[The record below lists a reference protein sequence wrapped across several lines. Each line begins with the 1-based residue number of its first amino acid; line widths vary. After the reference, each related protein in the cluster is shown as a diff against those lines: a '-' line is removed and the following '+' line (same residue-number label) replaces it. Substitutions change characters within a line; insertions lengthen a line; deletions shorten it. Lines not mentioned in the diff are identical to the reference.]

1 MRREMTSIGEERRI
15 KSTESTRME
24 VRCQIEVSCGGT
36 SSPGELTTTRDYA
49 ASGAQAVGG

>member
-1 MRREMTSIGEERRI
+1 MRRETTSIGEERRI